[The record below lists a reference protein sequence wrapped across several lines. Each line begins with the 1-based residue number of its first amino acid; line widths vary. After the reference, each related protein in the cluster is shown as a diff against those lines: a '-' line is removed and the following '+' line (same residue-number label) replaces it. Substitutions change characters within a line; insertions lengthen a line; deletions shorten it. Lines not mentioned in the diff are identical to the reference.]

1 MHGLPQF
8 VFVPMSCTAEATTD
22 ARHYFHLPS
31 VQFSS
36 CPVFILEWR
45 PNFYFLTLGYALNI
59 YNLPASG
66 CATVTA
72 TATLAIPL
80 DRNPL
85 MPMS

>member
-1 MHGLPQF
+1 MGYPSSSLSPCLAQLRLPLMLGTTFTWLLSSFHPGMGLW
-8 VFVPMSCTAEATTD
+8 
-22 ARHYFHLPS
+22 H
-31 VQFSS
+31 
-36 CPVFILEWR
+36 

-80 DRNPL
+80 YRNPL